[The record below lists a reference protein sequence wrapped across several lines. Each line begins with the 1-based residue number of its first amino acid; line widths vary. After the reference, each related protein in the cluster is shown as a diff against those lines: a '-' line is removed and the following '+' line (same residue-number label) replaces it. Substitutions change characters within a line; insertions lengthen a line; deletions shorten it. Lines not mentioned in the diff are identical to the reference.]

1 MQASKARLDRVKR
14 EVSSQL
20 AEISGR
26 LSQASETESI
36 QELSPYDNHPADLGS
51 ETFARELDS
60 GLRLQLQ
67 RRWDEVQRAEEKW
80 IQGTYGQCDGCHQAI
95 AEDRLR
101 AVPEANFCLACQE
114 KREVSYQPPPSETQ
128 VVPMPFGVVPEPE
141 SVELDGEDIWQSV
154 ARWGTSNSP
163 QDVPPAVDYQETFVD
178 STDGQDQVETVDEL
192 VDEAGQGLLESAR
205 LRPLREAR
213 RTEEE
218 SAEY

>member
-1 MQASKARLDRVKR
+1 MQPSKARLDHVKQ
-14 EVSSQL
+14 EVSSRL

-36 QELSPYDNHPADLGS
+36 QELSPYDNHPADLGT

-60 GLRLQLQ
+60 GLRMQL
-67 RRWDEVQRAEEKW
+67 RRRSDEVQRAEEKW
-80 IQGTYGQCDGCHQAI
+80 IQGTYGQCDDCHQAI

-101 AVPEANFCLACQE
+101 AMPEANFCLACQE
-114 KREVSYQPPPSETQ
+114 KREASYQPPPSETQ
-128 VVPMPFGVVPEPE
+128 VVPMPFGVVPAPE

-163 QDVPPAVDYQETFVD
+163 QDVPPAVDYQETFID
-178 STDGQDQVETVDEL
+178 STDDQSEVEALDWF
-192 VDEAGQGLLESAR
+192 VDEAGQGLIEAAR
-205 LRPLREAR
+205 LHPLREAR
-213 RTEEE
+213 RTEED